1 LEGKPEI
8 QQPREVSEL
17 EKLLSSYQNENEKLC
32 KQIKQ
37 LEQQHK
43 QIQQSMFNENEKLR
57 QELIQ
62 TKMLVEQYENTH
74 LKKQPSTIVLTN
86 LDPNENENQ
95 QLKDEI
101 FILKSQLSELSNKD
115 NNQTSNSIDQKRI
128 KDLERQ
134 VKELGS
140 SH

>member
-1 LEGKPEI
+1 
-8 QQPREVSEL
+8 VSEL

>member
-1 LEGKPEI
+1 MEGKPEI